1 MKDIKLGK
9 NKKELMNKEIR
20 ILHTA
25 GLVVIKEGKILL
37 AFSGN
42 KKAWYLPGGKIDSGE
57 TSHQA
62 VQREIYE
69 ELDIKMNPDLLTF
82 YCHITAPAFGEENNL
97 VMEQDCF
104 IYNLTE
110 TIAASNE
117 IDEVGYFDLEAYL
130 KEPAQVPGVLTLFA
144 KLEEDG
150 LLNSVLSK

>member
-1 MKDIKLGK
+1 
-9 NKKELMNKEIR
+9 MNKEIR
-20 ILHTA
+20 TLQTA

-42 KKAWYLPGGKIDSGE
+42 KKAWYLPGGKIDGGE

-62 VQREIYE
+62 IQREIYE

-104 IYNLTE
+104 IYDLTE
-110 TIAASNE
+110 KIEASNE
-117 IDEVGYFDLEAYL
+117 IDEVGYFDLETYL
-130 KEPAQVPGVLTLFA
+130 KEPAQVPGVLTLFT
-144 KLEEDG
+144 KLEQDG
-150 LLNSVLSK
+150 LLTNAFKEIV